1 VALTPEQRALLEL
14 FHDRG
19 LTYEEIGELTGTGA
33 DDARRRVQ
41 AAETARRDEG
51 PGDPAVP
58 RRTPLLLAVALAGLA
73 VLAGILALTGAF
85 SNEEEDPATPP
96 LATEPAGGDQEVARI
111 ELTGTAGSEA
121 QGTVIAGIG
130 ADDVPYLDLDLTG
143 LEPPQGGEFHM
154 LWVDIAGG
162 RGIPLPDPIVVAAD
176 GSFQERFELPLDT
189 AGVLEVGRALEV
201 VLTDRQAIQRV
212 TREATQAE
220 RASQPG
226 QLDPSDLPERPG
238 EAVLRGSIGA

>member
-14 FHDRG
+14 VHDRG
-19 LTYEEIGELTGTGA
+19 LSYEEIGELTGTGA

-41 AAETARRDEG
+41 AAETARRDERLSDA
-51 PGDPAVP
+51 PVP
-58 RRTPLLLAVALAGLA
+58 RRTPVLLAVALAGLLL
-73 VLAGILALTGAF
+73 LAGILALTGAF
-85 SNEEEDPATPP
+85 SGDGEEAATPP
-96 LATEPAGGDQEVARI
+96 LAAEPAGGDQELARI

-121 QGTVIAGIG
+121 QGIVLVGIG
-130 ADDVPYLDLDLTG
+130 ADEVPYLDLDLTG
-143 LEPPQGGEFHM
+143 LEPAEGSGFHM
-154 LWVDIAGG
+154 LWVDIEGG

-238 EAVLRGSIGA
+238 EAVLRGSIGG

>member
-14 FHDRG
+14 VDDRG

-41 AAETARRDEG
+41 AAETARRDEES
-51 PGDPAVP
+51 PDAPAP
-58 RRTPLLLAVALAGLA
+58 RRTPVLLVVALAGL
-73 VLAGILALTGAF
+73 VLLAGILALTGVF
-85 SNEEEDPATPP
+85 SSEEEGPATP

-121 QGTVIAGIG
+121 QGTVIVGIG
-130 ADDVPYLDLDLTG
+130 ADDVPYLDLDLMG
-143 LEPPQGGEFHM
+143 LEPPQGSGFHM
-154 LWVDIAGG
+154 LWVDIEGG
-162 RGIPLPDPIVVAAD
+162 RGVPLPDPIVVAAD

-201 VLTDRQAIQRV
+201 VLTDRLAIQRV

-238 EAVLRGSIGA
+238 EAVLRGPIGA